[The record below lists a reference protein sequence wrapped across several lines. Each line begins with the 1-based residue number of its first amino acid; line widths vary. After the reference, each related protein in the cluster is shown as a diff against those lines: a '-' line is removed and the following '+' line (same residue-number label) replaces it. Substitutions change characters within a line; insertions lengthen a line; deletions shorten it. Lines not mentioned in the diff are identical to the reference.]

1 VVRLK
6 VNDSRKQILTRSARA
21 AQRFPE
27 ILPALADGRLHLTA
41 VVLLAPC
48 LTQAN
53 AGELL
58 AEAEH
63 QTKAA
68 IKDLLA
74 RRFPGTEHLPLITA
88 TTESLAPVTGGELVP
103 EPVPTP
109 SPQLVP
115 EPVAVVQPVATSR
128 PKSTVAPLAA
138 ERFALHLSMGQ
149 SLRDKLRR
157 AQELLGH
164 QIPSGDLAAV
174 LERALDALIP
184 QLEKKKF
191 AATTRPTNPRQTTSP
206 RTIPA
211 NVKRAVRDR
220 DKGQC
225 TFVSESGRRCEA
237 RSPIE
242 YDHIVPVARGG
253 RSTVDNLRLRCRAHN
268 QYAAEQ
274 AFGRTFMEHARS
286 EKRRAATPPARGAAP
301 ARGCALPA

>member
-1 VVRLK
+1 MTRSTLQHLT
-6 VNDSRKQILTRSARA
+6 DSRLLRYFTLLVSRDRKTTARLIACMAEIDERRLYLPAGYDSMYAYCLGEFRMSEDCAYKRIQAARA

-27 ILPALADGRLHLTA
+27 ILPAMADGRLHLTA

-58 AEAEH
+58 VEAEH

-74 RRFPGTEHLPLITA
+74 RRFPGSEHLPLITA

-164 QIPSGDLAAV
+164 QIPAGDLAAV
-174 LERALDALIP
+174 LEQALDLLIKHE
-184 QLEKKKF
+184 EKKKF
-191 AATTRPTNPRQTTSP
+191 AATDRPQAKPRQTKSP
-206 RTIPA
+206 RSIPA
-211 NVKRAVRDR
+211 HVKRAVRER
-220 DKGQC
+220 DKERC
-225 TFVSESGRRCEA
+225 TFVSDSGHRCEA

-242 YDHIVPVARGG
+242 YD
-253 RSTVDNLRLRCRAHN
+253 
-268 QYAAEQ
+268 
-274 AFGRTFMEHARS
+274 
-286 EKRRAATPPARGAAP
+286 
-301 ARGCALPA
+301 